1 MLDSKNE
8 AYNNLTIVD
17 DVITL
22 GDYGSY
28 TYYFTLDDY
37 PDIVSQEG
45 SFLLAE
51 PVVYVYETEKVFDAD
66 VTIE

>member
-8 AYNNLTIVD
+8 AYNNLTIVNNI
-17 DVITL
+17 ITV

-28 TYYFTLDDY
+28 TYYFTLDGY

-51 PVVYVYETEKVFDAD
+51 PVINV
-66 VTIE
+66 

>member
-8 AYNNLTIVD
+8 AYNKLTIFD

-51 PVVYVYETEKVFDAD
+51 PVVKV
-66 VTIE
+66 

>member
-1 MLDSKNE
+1 MLNSKNE

-51 PVVYVYETEKVFDAD
+51 PVVYV
-66 VTIE
+66 